1 MRSDDAE
8 GAARARRG
16 ALVQKATDE
25 VAKVPAP
32 DGNGAGGNGGGN
44 GNKPSNSPGRA

>member
-1 MRSDDAE
+1 VRSDDAE

-32 DGNGAGGNGGGN
+32 DGNGAGNGGGN
-44 GNKPSNSPGRA
+44 GNKPGNSPGRP